1 MAPRACSVSDTC
13 RTRIVPRSVQSRG
26 ANAPIKPAALTTFRM
41 AVHIPYRTLNCSDG
55 LLEGVIV
62 MDKRLYEARTGYGA
76 HVHHPPPTA
85 QHEWLSTSAAPY
97 GSHSTLSQE
106 STSLRNTRRNNL
118 VYAAS
123 CCLAPTVD
131 MEI

>member
-1 MAPRACSVSDTC
+1 MCHRVWGAVCAGSRPPRRRGSGVSET
-13 RTRIVPRSVQSRG
+13 V
-26 ANAPIKPAALTTFRM
+26 
-41 AVHIPYRTLNCSDG
+41 

-106 STSLRNTRRNNL
+106 STSLRNTRFNNL